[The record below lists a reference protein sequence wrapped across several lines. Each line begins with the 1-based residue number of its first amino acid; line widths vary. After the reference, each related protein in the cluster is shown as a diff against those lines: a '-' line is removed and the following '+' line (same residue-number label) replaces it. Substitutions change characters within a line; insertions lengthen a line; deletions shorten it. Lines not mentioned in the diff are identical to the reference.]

1 MHHRIAVFGDGGV
14 GKSALTQ
21 VFVNRTFPSD
31 YDPTIEDAYH
41 AAVDFNGEK
50 IFLDILDTAG
60 QDEYSS
66 MREQYMTS
74 ANGFILA
81 FAINSRSSFEHLSAI
96 RAQLLKRNPR
106 AACVLVGTKSDLHL
120 QRAVSRE
127 EAQALAALWKIEY
140 IEVSAMLAVNTSACF
155 FTLVAARRAAP
166 PLRLRSLSKRRSW
179 KAYAPQFVH
188 RLLGLA

>member
-1 MHHRIAVFGDGGV
+1 MIQPLKYATISF
-14 GKSALTQ
+14 
-21 VFVNRTFPSD
+21 
-31 YDPTIEDAYH
+31 DPYSLQDAYH

-50 IFLDILDTAG
+50 IFLDILDTGIYSHGDFQLIIAG

-106 AACVLVGTKSDLHL
+106 AACVLVGTKSDLHV
-120 QRAVSRE
+120 QRAVSISFDFFF
-127 EAQALAALWKIEY
+127 QFKFHMYPPSYFIE
-140 IEVSAMLAVNTSACF
+140 LF
-155 FTLVAARRAAP
+155 FSSFMCEFLI
-166 PLRLRSLSKRRSW
+166 
-179 KAYAPQFVH
+179 
-188 RLLGLA
+188 